1 MPKVN
6 SQNIQKPSEP
16 IVMATETTAAT
27 PNGSIKV
34 YKITVFTDERTASAV
49 KSWVNSKG
57 KQPFKPSTS
66 KAAFNIDIPVDFLPK
81 FVQSAAFN
89 AMTSAMAKGGYNIT
103 PDWFVTSVESGT
115 SKAVNQDDYK
125 ALDTSYDKLM
135 DDMLDHFEGKLND
148 PMVEKILESMK
159 VYDPNTGE
167 FKGIYEFLKK
177 HILSAHNVIQVC
189 AQWRNAQKGGVPTFV
204 ATKRQWYRDY
214 NRYVVQNAVPM
225 LMTTPNDQ
233 HKKSV
238 SDAIVQNN
246 LTRNQYRSNSHVK
259 HGVHSEYYDNGQ
271 VSDFHG
277 EYVYD
282 ITDTEVLPGMRD
294 VFTEHE
300 GLSSNLWPDQINQA
314 AQDKGHTVDD
324 IKSDNE
330 KLKQIGLEANQ
341 DGQQKVLSAL
351 QVYVNENPKL
361 GANIASAIKSG
372 NIVNA
377 VRAYF
382 ENEPYIDREKNPSV
396 KNALLNMCV
405 FAALNH
411 YGVAP
416 MNMLQAFQQARQ
428 YLVQNN
434 KIPKQMRIKFMPF
447 YRNFVEMVETNAPK
461 AVKNESAEIRNT
473 FASMWNRLVE
483 INERGKDDVVF

>member
-16 IVMATETTAAT
+16 IVMATEGTEQTTR
-27 PNGSIKV
+27 GGIKI
-34 YKITVFTDERTASAV
+34 YEITVFTDERTASAV

-57 KQPFKPSTS
+57 VHYFKDCAS
-66 KAAFNIDIPVDFLPK
+66 KSGFNFKVPIVSLDK
-81 FVQSAAFN
+81 FVQSSAFN
-89 AMTSAMAKGGYNIT
+89 VMASTMAKGGYNIT
-103 PDWFVTSVESGT
+103 PDWFITTVQNSMNDTA
-115 SKAVNQDDYK
+115 SK
-125 ALDTSYDKLM
+125 LDLSHDKLM

-148 PMVEKILESMK
+148 PMVEKLLGLMK

-167 FKGIYEFLKK
+167 FKAVYEFLKK
-177 HILSAHNVIQVC
+177 HILLPHNIMQAC
-189 AQWRNAQKGGVPTFV
+189 AQWRNAQKTGVPTFV

-214 NRYVVQNAVPM
+214 NRYVVQGAVP
-225 LMTTPNDQ
+225 LSLTVPNNQ
-233 HKKSV
+233 KRKTRQ
-238 SDAIVQNN
+238 DAITQNN
-246 LTRNQYRSNSHVK
+246 LTMDQYRTNSHVR
-259 HGVHSEYYDNGQ
+259 HGVRSEYYDNGP
-271 VSDFHG
+271 VSEFHG
-277 EYVYD
+277 KYYYD
-282 ITDTEVLPGMRD
+282 ITDTEVLPGMPDLFNRD
-294 VFTEHE
+294 E
-300 GLSSNLWPDQINQA
+300 GLASNLWPDQINQA

-324 IKSDNE
+324 IKADDE
-330 KLKQIGLEANQ
+330 KLKQAGLEANQ

-351 QVYVNENPKL
+351 QVYVDENPKL

-377 VRAYF
+377 VRGYF
-382 ENEPYIDREKNPSV
+382 ENEPYIDRVKNPSI

-428 YLVQNN
+428 YFVNN
-434 KIPKQMRIKFMPF
+434 KRIEKSMRIMFMPF

-461 AVKNESAEIRNT
+461 AVKNESMEIRNT

-483 INERGKDDVVF
+483 INERG